1 MYSCFNSIKLD
12 LKKKVALA
20 AMWRRDWQVEEGGT
34 GVTVGEMRKDDGLC

>member
-1 MYSCFNSIKLD
+1 MFQLNKVGF

-20 AMWRRDWQVEEGGT
+20 AKWRRDWQVEEGGT